1 MKIVFFYLD
10 VFKDLCHIVRESCD
24 ELGYECEMIDV
35 DQDPDVLSDY
45 NVKGVPPILIVFD
58 ELGHRK
64 ITHKGRFNKSK
75 LEKIF
80 KDISS

>member
-10 VFKDLCHIVRESCD
+10 AFKELCSIMRKFCEEFD
-24 ELGYECEMIDV
+24 YEYEMIDV

-45 NVKGVPPILIVFD
+45 NVKGVPPIFIVFD

-64 ITHKGRFNKSK
+64 ITHKGRFDKSK
-75 LEKIF
+75 LDKIF
-80 KDISS
+80 NSID